1 MTGKPVTTP
10 RTVESSLRYGD
21 CGERWG
27 NLAAPGGA
35 FAVGDEFVFAGEE
48 GRRVVRRVLPF
59 PTDPARRLVH
69 YETVPG

>member
-1 MTGKPVTTP
+1 MTGEPVTPP
-10 RTVESSLRYGD
+10 RAVEPSLRYGD

-27 NLAAPGGA
+27 NLAAPSGA
-35 FAVGDEFVFAGEE
+35 FAVGDVFAFAGEE

-69 YETVPG
+69 YETATD

>member
-1 MTGKPVTTP
+1 VTAEPVTTP
-10 RTVESSLRYGD
+10 RTVEPSLRHGD

-59 PTDPARRLVH
+59 PTDPSRRLVH
-69 YETVPG
+69 YETAPD

>member
-1 MTGKPVTTP
+1 MTAEPVTTP
-10 RTVESSLRYGD
+10 RTVEPSLRHGD

-27 NLAAPGGA
+27 NLAAPSGA
-35 FAVGDEFVFAGEE
+35 FAVGDEFTFAGEE

-69 YETVPG
+69 YETAPG